1 MSEHQISLPD
11 RVYENLLAI
20 AAMEGMTPAD
30 WIAAHVPHATAA
42 SSQQQSLYDLLADL
56 AGAISDDGESH
67 QQSIKTVVN
76 EAIAAK
82 LAKQGIH
89 QP

>member
-11 RVYENLLAI
+11 SVYENLLAI

-42 SSQQQSLYDLLADL
+42 PNQQQSLYDLLADL

-67 QQSIKTVVN
+67 QPGIKTVVN
-76 EAIAAK
+76 EQIAAK
-82 LAKQGIH
+82 LAKPGIH